1 MTVELP
7 THAARTAQAAP
18 PHPGPPPQGG
28 RVRKGS
34 GELPHGGPRQ
44 ARVQLGSDNGQ
55 SQPRDNCPQSS
66 SLPPPLR
73 GRAGVGGDFGRQKQA
88 QLSQHARDNAF
99 KVFTYFPIPGT
110 EHAVAAALEP
120 SSSMGVL
127 DRFRRLTVLHAIDFN
142 DEATFEAHEING
154 VGSDRM
160 LSAEPQPGDTP
171 LPKFGPEDSFFFCR
185 HRAQTPRD
193 LVRHNSSPTALP
205 GTIRELA
212 TSCIQN

>member
-1 MTVELP
+1 MIFNSTISFRAEP
-7 THAARTAQAAP
+7 AAT

-34 GELPHGGPRQ
+34 GSVSHGLRRKDGAGLEPGDGR
-44 ARVQLGSDNGQ
+44 SE
-55 SQPRDNCPQSS
+55 PRDNCPQSS

-73 GRAGVGGDFGRQKQA
+73 GRVGVGGDFGGREQA
-88 QLSQHARDNAF
+88 QFPQHARDDAF
-99 KVFTYFPIPGT
+99 KVFADLPIPGT